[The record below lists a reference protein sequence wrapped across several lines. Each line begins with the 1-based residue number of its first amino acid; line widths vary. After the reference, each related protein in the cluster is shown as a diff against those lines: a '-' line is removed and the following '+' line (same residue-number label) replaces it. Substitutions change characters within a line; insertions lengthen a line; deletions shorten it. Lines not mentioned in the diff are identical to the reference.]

1 MTTFSFLRTL
11 AAGALLTAL
20 FAFCPHAGAQTTADT
35 TAPIIVQEKPSKAVW
50 LKAEVVHAD
59 LHTIIVRERDNA
71 MLIHTFTYS
80 EKAQDKMNFIV
91 ENGGYQVGDQVSIRW
106 IPGGSEALDI
116 KGRPSKP

>member
-1 MTTFSFLRTL
+1 MTTFSIFRSV
-11 AAGALLTAL
+11 AACALLTAT
-20 FAFCPHAGAQTTADT
+20 FAVASSAGAQTSANTS
-35 TAPIIVQEKPSKAVW
+35 APIIVQEKPVRAVW
-50 LKAEVVHAD
+50 MKAEVVHAD
-59 LHTIIVRERDNA
+59 LHTIIVRERDNSL
-71 MLIHTFTYS
+71 MIHTFTYS

>member
-1 MTTFSFLRTL
+1 MTTFSSLRTV
-11 AAGALLTAL
+11 AACALLTAL

-35 TAPIIVQEKPSKAVW
+35 AAPIIVQEKPSKAVW

-71 MLIHTFTYS
+71 MMIHTFTYS

>member
-11 AAGALLTAL
+11 AACALLTVL
-20 FAFCPHAGAQTTADT
+20 FAFCPHAGAQSTADT

-59 LHTIIVRERDNA
+59 LHTIIVRERDNS
-71 MLIHTFTYS
+71 MMIHTFTYS

>member
-1 MTTFSFLRTL
+1 MTTSNLIRGL
-11 AAGALLTAL
+11 AACALLTAT
-20 FAFCPHAGAQTTADT
+20 FALCVPAGAQTAADT
-35 TAPIIVQEKPSKAVW
+35 AAPIVVLERPSKAVW

-59 LHTIIVRERDNA
+59 LHTIIVRERDNS

-80 EKAQDKMNFIV
+80 EKAQDKMNYIV

>member
-1 MTTFSFLRTL
+1 MTTSNLIRGL
-11 AAGALLTAL
+11 AACALLTAT
-20 FAFCPHAGAQTTADT
+20 FALCAPAGAQTAADT
-35 TAPIIVQEKPSKAVW
+35 AAPIVVQERPSKPVW

-59 LHTIIVRERDNA
+59 LHTIIVRERDNS

-80 EKAQDKMNFIV
+80 EKAQDKMNYIV

>member
-1 MTTFSFLRTL
+1 MTTSNLIRGL
-11 AAGALLTAL
+11 AACALLTAT
-20 FAFCPHAGAQTTADT
+20 FALCAPAGAQTTADT
-35 TAPIIVQEKPSKAVW
+35 AAPIGVQERSSTAVW

-59 LHTIIVRERDNA
+59 LHTIIVRERDNS

-80 EKAQDKMNFIV
+80 EKTQDKMNYIV

>member
-1 MTTFSFLRTL
+1 MPSDTAPQARLTTAASFLPQFFLENLVIR
-11 AAGALLTAL
+11 
-20 FAFCPHAGAQTTADT
+20 
-35 TAPIIVQEKPSKAVW
+35 
-50 LKAEVVHAD
+50 
-59 LHTIIVRERDNA
+59 RDNS

-80 EKAQDKMNFIV
+80 EKAQDKMNYIV

>member
-11 AAGALLTAL
+11 AACALLTAL
-20 FAFCPHAGAQTTADT
+20 FAFCPHAGAQSTADT

>member
-1 MTTFSFLRTL
+1 MTTFSSLRTV
-11 AAGALLTAL
+11 AACALLTAL

-71 MLIHTFTYS
+71 MMIHTFTYS

>member
-1 MTTFSFLRTL
+1 MTSFKVFGGLVLCAAL
-11 AAGALLTAL
+11 AASFAACSGAD
-20 FAFCPHAGAQTTADT
+20 AQSTVNTNS
-35 TAPIIVQEKPSKAVW
+35 PIVVKERPVRAVW

-80 EKAQDKMNFIV
+80 ERAQNKMNQII
-91 ENGGYQVGDQVSIRW
+91 ENGGYQSGDNVKIRW
-106 IPGGSEALDI
+106 LPGSSEAIDI

>member
-11 AAGALLTAL
+11 AACALLTAL
-20 FAFCPHAGAQTTADT
+20 VAFCPHAGAQTTADT
-35 TAPIIVQEKPSKAVW
+35 AAPIIVQEKPSKAVW
-50 LKAEVVHAD
+50 LKADVVHAD

-71 MLIHTFTYS
+71 MMIHTFTYS

>member
-1 MTTFSFLRTL
+1 MTTFNVIRGL
-11 AAGALLTAL
+11 AACALLTAA
-20 FAFCPHAGAQTTADT
+20 FALCSQAGAQTSADT
-35 TAPIIVQEKPSKAVW
+35 SAPIIVQEKPLKAVW
-50 LKAEVVHAD
+50 MKAEVVHAD
-59 LHTIIVRERDNA
+59 LHTIIVRERDNSL
-71 MLIHTFTYS
+71 MIHTFTYS

>member
-11 AAGALLTAL
+11 AACALLTAL
-20 FAFCPHAGAQTTADT
+20 FAFCPHAGAQSTADT

-59 LHTIIVRERDNA
+59 LHTIIVRERDNS
-71 MLIHTFTYS
+71 MMIHTFTYS
-80 EKAQDKMNFIV
+80 GKAQDKMNFIV

>member
-11 AAGALLTAL
+11 AACALLTAL
-20 FAFCPHAGAQTTADT
+20 VAFCPHAGAQSTADT

-59 LHTIIVRERDNA
+59 LHTIIVRERDNS
-71 MLIHTFTYS
+71 MMIHTFTYS